1 MFDSSENPRCIS
13 NWPVVACPP
22 NGEVEGEDGGSAEG
36 DEFLFS
42 FIPGAIGDGV
52 LETLIPWAIGDGV
65 LETLI
70 PWAIGDGVLDAL
82 IPPIAQ
88 VMESLSFSRPS
99 DLYFWP

>member
-1 MFDSSENPRCIS
+1 M
-13 NWPVVACPP
+13 
-22 NGEVEGEDGGSAEG
+22 G

-82 IPPIAQ
+82 IPWAIGDGVLVFFATFGPVFLAIARVFKRGTLLPLVAGQ
-88 VMESLSFSRPS
+88 DEVGGDIGLVG
-99 DLYFWP
+99 